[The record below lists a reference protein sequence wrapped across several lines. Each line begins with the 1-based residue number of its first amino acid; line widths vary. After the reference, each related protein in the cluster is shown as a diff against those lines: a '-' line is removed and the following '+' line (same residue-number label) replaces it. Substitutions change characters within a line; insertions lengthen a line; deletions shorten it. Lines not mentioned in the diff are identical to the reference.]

1 MNPFDYDDNYEGNP
15 DYEGY
20 LLDGETYLGN
30 LLGDLGWDTDPE
42 E

>member
-1 MNPFDYDDNYEGNP
+1 MGPDYYDDDYEGNP

-20 LLDGETYLGN
+20 LLDGEAFIIA
-30 LLGDLGWDTDPE
+30 LLGEDGWDTDPE